1 VLIFYYLQ
9 IAKLVPIMLIIFHL
23 LYSKANFQTLLK
35 IKFFFKTVCICLE
48 MLSSKQTCKVYN
60 IDNAT
65 SCKLI
70 YLLDISYIKHRLRIQ
85 NISGKFMQNLQSFC
99 HSVIFLSLTTLFGF
113 RNRKYRTIFM
123 RKSCQNYFA
132 EKFSV
137 IKHKLGCLCF

>member
-1 VLIFYYLQ
+1 MKVNNFGGILLRFEQIILLSQNPKCFITDFYYLK

-48 MLSSKQTCKVYN
+48 ILSSKQS

-70 YLLDISYIKHRLRIQ
+70 YLLVISYIKHRLRIQ
-85 NISGKFMQNLQSFC
+85 NISGKFMQKLQSFC
-99 HSVIFLSLTTLFGF
+99 HSVIFLSLTLFGF
-113 RNRKYRTIFM
+113 RNRKYRTI
-123 RKSCQNYFA
+123 
-132 EKFSV
+132 
-137 IKHKLGCLCF
+137 L